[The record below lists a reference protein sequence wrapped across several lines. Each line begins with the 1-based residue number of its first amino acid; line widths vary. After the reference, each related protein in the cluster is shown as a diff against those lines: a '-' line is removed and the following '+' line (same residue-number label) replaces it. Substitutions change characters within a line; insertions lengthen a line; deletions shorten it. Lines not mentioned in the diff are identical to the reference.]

1 MHGPKAVR
9 DASAQFVSY
18 HYDYDLDLAEH
29 IRLVDC
35 GDAAAVPGNAARTL
49 ALAQVDLEQIHTAG
63 AMPIVLGGE
72 HTVTIAGTRALAA
85 HRRGALGL
93 VVFDTHLDT
102 ATDIGGE
109 ELTYCAPVSRT
120 LDLDAFAP
128 RNVAIVGVHG
138 PANPRE
144 ERRWADEH
152 GVRVFSMAEI
162 ERRGIVEVT
171 REAMAIAWKE
181 TGGVYVSIDIDCLD
195 AAYCPGG
202 APEPGG
208 LTSRELFA
216 ALREV
221 AAAGYSAFDVVEVAP
236 QYDPAGITATTA
248 CRVILDLLAA
258 AAASRGGSR

>member
-1 MHGPKAVR
+1 M
-9 DASAQFVSY
+9 
-18 HYDYDLDLAEH
+18 
-29 IRLVDC
+29 
-35 GDAAAVPGNAARTL
+35 
-49 ALAQVDLEQIHTAG
+49 
-63 AMPIVLGGE
+63 
-72 HTVTIAGTRALAA
+72 
-85 HRRGALGL
+85 
-93 VVFDTHLDT
+93 
-102 ATDIGGE
+102 
-109 ELTYCAPVSRT
+109 
-120 LDLDAFAP
+120 
-128 RNVAIVGVHG
+128 HG

-195 AAYCPGG
+195 AAYNPGG

-221 AAAGYSAFDVVEVAP
+221 AVAGYSAFDV
-236 QYDPAGITATTA
+236 
-248 CRVILDLLAA
+248 R
-258 AAASRGGSR
+258 RGGAPVRPGRHHRDDGLPRGPRPARCGGCWPRRLTLSGGAEGGPLRSTRLFGGRLNDRGATVDAEEHKLQLGVGQSADPLGQYRACPA